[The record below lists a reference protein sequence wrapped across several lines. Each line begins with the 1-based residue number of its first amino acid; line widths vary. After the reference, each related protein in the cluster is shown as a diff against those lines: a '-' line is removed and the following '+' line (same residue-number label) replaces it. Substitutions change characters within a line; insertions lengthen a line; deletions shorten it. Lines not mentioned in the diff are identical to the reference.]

1 MTEMSSIIGI
11 LLAAGTSSR
20 FGLDKLT
27 QRLPSSGE
35 LVALQ
40 ACRHLLA
47 GADGVLA
54 VVRPGSEALAAQLQS
69 IGAQVRVC
77 TNASQGMGTSLAF
90 GISACPDADGW
101 LIALADMP
109 WIAPA
114 TIVKV
119 ADALRSGATIAA
131 PVWQSRRGHP
141 VGFSSTMHAE
151 LAALRGDIGAKALIQ
166 TNLEQLSLV
175 DCYDPGVLWD
185 IDQPD
190 DMQNRPYPT

>member
-1 MTEMSSIIGI
+1 
-11 LLAAGTSSR
+11 
-20 FGLDKLT
+20 
-27 QRLPSSGE
+27 
-35 LVALQ
+35 
-40 ACRHLLA
+40 
-47 GADGVLA
+47 
-54 VVRPGSEALAAQLQS
+54 
-69 IGAQVRVC
+69 
-77 TNASQGMGTSLAF
+77 LAF

-119 ADALRSGATIAA
+119 ADALRSGATISA